1 MSPNNTTNDEIE
13 LRDLVAALWQGK
25 WWIIAS
31 GFIAAVLSVIIALS
45 LPNVYRAEITAAP
58 SDEAQG
64 GGLSGIAG
72 QMGGLASLAGV
83 NLGGSQ
89 VDKATIAVEVLR
101 SRRFIGDFIERH
113 DIKVP
118 LMASEEWK
126 QSTDTLVLNSE
137 LYDAERGEWVR
148 DVEPPKTPEPTQWEA
163 TKQFLNNHLFVER
176 DQQTGILRVA
186 VEHHSPKLAAQW
198 VTWLMADLNDYMR
211 QRDVSEAEASIQYL
225 ENELESTRLASM
237 QEVFAQL
244 IEQQLQTMMLAN
256 VREEYMFSTVDPAM
270 VPEDRAKP
278 SRALIAIAGTLL
290 GGVLGITIA
299 LVRYF
304 WRNSNVSATP

>member
-1 MSPNNTTNDEIE
+1 MSPTDTQKDEIE
-13 LRDLVAALWQGK
+13 LRDLVAALWQGR
-25 WWIIAS
+25 WWIIAC
-31 GFIAAVLSVIIALS
+31 GVIAAVLSVVIALS

-58 SDEAQG
+58 SEEAQG

-83 NLGGSQ
+83 SLGGSQ
-89 VDKATIAVEVLR
+89 VDKATIAIEVLR

-113 DIKVP
+113 DIKIP

-137 LYDAERGEWVR
+137 LYDAERKEWVR
-148 DVEPPKTPEPTQWEA
+148 DVEPPGTPEPTQWEA
-163 TKQFLNNHLFVER
+163 TKQFLNNHLFVEQ

-198 VTWLMADLNDYMR
+198 VSWLMADLNDYMR

-225 ENELESTRLASM
+225 EDELKSTRLASM

-304 WRNSNVSATP
+304 WRNSNASANR